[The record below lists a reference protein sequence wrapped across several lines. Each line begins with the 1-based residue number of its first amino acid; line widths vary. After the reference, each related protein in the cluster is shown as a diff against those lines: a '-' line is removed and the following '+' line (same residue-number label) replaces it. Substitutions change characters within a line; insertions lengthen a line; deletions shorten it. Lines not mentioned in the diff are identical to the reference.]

1 MCNQVHSV
9 SDLRRIRQ
17 QYLNFIKTHPPS
29 KDNANVASMFVQFL
43 NNNLYSIVIFFL
55 LLENNKTMSSS
66 YHSKMSYSCY
76 TQYTF
81 VLSPV
86 RIRKPP
92 LTIIG
97 LCLYRLIFLLL
108 PLNCHFL
115 FIDWFIPLVRVLV
128 RVKQRQVSFV
138 SSSYS
143 KLSTFAMRGYF

>member
-55 LLENNKTMSSS
+55 LLENNKTMSSD

-76 TQYTF
+76 TQYTL
-81 VLSPV
+81 VLSP
-86 RIRKPP
+86 RDGK
-92 LTIIG
+92 
-97 LCLYRLIFLLL
+97 LLL
-108 PLNCHFL
+108 LLLITVTKKVIVINNNN
-115 FIDWFIPLVRVLV
+115 
-128 RVKQRQVSFV
+128 SFC
-138 SSSYS
+138 Y
-143 KLSTFAMRGYF
+143 